1 MRVPLATYRL
11 QLHKDFG
18 FQAVRSLLPYLPEL
32 GVSDLY
38 ASPIFQA
45 RAGSRHGY
53 DVVDPNRLNSE
64 LGSPED
70 FDALI
75 AELRRLGMGWLQDF
89 VPNHMAYDG
98 QNDLLMDVLENGEG
112 SPYYDYFDVE
122 WSHPYESIRGKILA
136 PFLGDFYGRCL
147 ENGEI
152 ALRYDQAGLS
162 VNYYALRFPLRVDSY
177 STVFAHGLGALRRK
191 LGSGHPD
198 FIKLLGVL
206 YALKNLPPKE
216 ESKER
221 ADQIRFVKS
230 LLWELYSGNDE
241 VRRFIDDNVARFNG
255 AKGDPESFNA
265 LDQLLSEQ
273 VFRLSFWKVAT
284 EEINYRRFFNIND
297 LISLRM
303 EEEKVFT
310 HTHALLF
317 RLIDEGK
324 ITGLRIDHID
334 GLYDPAQYL
343 RRIRERAPELYI
355 AVEKVLDLE
364 EGLPSHWPVQGTTGY
379 DFANYVNGLFCDRRH
394 EKRFSDLYARFIERA
409 VNYADLVTEKKRLII
424 GKHMAGDVDGLAHL
438 LKRIS
443 SRDRYGG
450 DITLYGLRRALVE
463 VLTFFPVYR
472 SYVDQETYRQEDR
485 ARVQETIRR
494 AKEANPGLLLELDFI
509 ERFLLLEFPDHLAA
523 DEKRQW
529 VHFIMRFQQFTGPLM
544 AKGFE
549 DTTLYVYNRLLSLNE
564 VGGDPARF
572 GARVEEFHEF
582 NQRRA
587 CDWIHS
593 MNATATHDTKR
604 GEDIR
609 ARLNVLSELPEEWEA
624 CLRAWSK
631 INRGKKTSVKGREVP
646 ERNDEYF
653 LYQTLVGAFPF
664 NAEPT
669 TAFAERVKNYLIK
682 AVREAKV
689 HTEWLKPDIAYE
701 EAFLSFIDAILEP
714 ADSPLGLPR
723 DDPQQPPAA
732 RTAAG
737 VEGSNEFLTSL
748 VRFAN
753 KVAHYG
759 MLNSLAQTLLK
770 MLSPGVPDF
779 YQGSELWDL
788 SFVDPD
794 NRRPVDF
801 VACAGMLREIKEREK
816 SDPKSL
822 LRDLLGRMEDGR
834 IKLYL
839 IYKTLEFRS
848 AAPELARTG
857 EYVPLAGTGKGKEHL
872 CAFARTKGGQW
883 ALAAAPRLSARL
895 CGPEGLPL
903 GEKTWDGAALLL
915 PREAPAHW
923 RNVFT
928 GETLAAGEKKQLAL
942 AEIFGAF
949 PVALLSAA

>member
-11 QLHKDFG
+11 QFHKDFG
-18 FQAVRSLLPYLPEL
+18 FRAARSLLAYLRDL

-53 DVVDPNRLNSE
+53 DVVDPNRLNAE

-70 FDALI
+70 FDALF

-98 QNDLLMDVLENGEG
+98 QNHLLMDVLENGEG
-112 SPYYDYFDVE
+112 SPYYDYFDIE

-147 ENGEI
+147 ENCEI

-177 STVFAHGLGALRRK
+177 STVFAQGLGALRRK

-206 YALKNLPPKE
+206 YALKNLPPAE
-216 ESKER
+216 ESAER
-221 ADQIRFVKS
+221 ADMIKFVKS
-230 LLWELYSGNDE
+230 LLWELYGSNAE
-241 VRRFIDDNVARFNG
+241 IKQFIDDNVARFNG
-255 AKGDPESFNA
+255 ERGNAESFN
-265 LDQLLSEQ
+265 LIDQLLADQ

-284 EEINYRRFFNIND
+284 EEINYRRFFNINE

-303 EEEKVFT
+303 EEEKVFA

-317 RLIDEGK
+317 RLVAEGK
-324 ITGLRIDHID
+324 VTGIRIDHID
-334 GLYDPAQYL
+334 GLYDPARYL
-343 RRIRERAPELYI
+343 RKVRERAGEVYLT
-355 AVEKVLDLE
+355 VEKILDLDE
-364 EGLPSHWPVQGTTGY
+364 ELPLHWPVQGTTGY
-379 DFANYVNGLFCDRRH
+379 DFANYANGIFCERKN
-394 EKRFSDLYARFIERA
+394 EKRLTEIYTRFTGQTTAYSDLVSA
-409 VNYADLVTEKKRLII
+409 KKRLII

-438 LKRIS
+438 MKRIS
-443 SRDRYGG
+443 SRDRYGS

-472 SYVDQETYRQEDR
+472 SYVDQETYREEDR
-485 ARVQETIRR
+485 ARIQETIAK
-494 AKEANPGLLLELDFI
+494 AKEMNPGLLLELDFI

-529 VHFIMRFQQFTGPLM
+529 VHFIMRFQQLTGPLM

-549 DTTLYVYNRLLSLNE
+549 DTTFYVYNRLLSLNE
-564 VGGDPARF
+564 VGGNPGRF
-572 GARVEEFHEF
+572 GVAIENFHEF

-587 CDWIHS
+587 HRWIHT
-593 MNATATHDTKR
+593 MNASATHDTKR
-604 GEDIR
+604 GEDVR

-624 CLRAWSK
+624 CLKAWSK
-631 INRGKKTSVKGREVP
+631 LNRGKKAMLKGKEVP

-664 NAEPT
+664 AEDPSGS
-669 TAFAERVKNYLIK
+669 FAERVKDYLIK

-701 EAFLSFIDAILEP
+701 EAFLAFIDAILKP
-714 ADSPLGLPR
+714 A
-723 DDPQQPPAA
+723 
-732 RTAAG
+732 
-737 VEGSNEFLTSL
+737 ESNEFLTSF
-748 VRFAN
+748 VPFVN

-759 MLNSLAQTLLK
+759 MVNSLAQTFLK

-779 YQGSELWDL
+779 YQGTELWDL

-801 VACAGMLREIKEREK
+801 AAHLELLSEIKRREK
-816 SDPKSL
+816 NDLKSL
-822 LRDLLGRMEDGR
+822 LADLVGRMEDGR

-839 IYKTLEFRS
+839 IYKTLGYRGAE
-848 AAPELARTG
+848 PELMRTG
-857 EYVPLAGTGKGKEHL
+857 DYLPLGATGKGREHL
-872 CAFARTKGGQW
+872 CAFARRNNGGW
-883 ALAAAPRLSARL
+883 AVAAAPRLTTKL

-903 GEKTWDGAALLL
+903 GERAWQASALLL
-915 PREAPAHW
+915 PREAPGRW
-923 RNVFT
+923 RDHLT
-928 GETLAAGEKKQLAL
+928 GETLTAVEAGGKKQLAL
-942 AEIFGAF
+942 AEVFGAF
-949 PVALLSAA
+949 PVALLTAA